1 MNRSRIATALLIFA
15 ATTALTACGDGDAAT
30 TAGSTPS
37 APTSAAATSA
47 AASPTAAPASS
58 AATGAI
64 SDKKLCESVKKASDE
79 MKAKVVKAAMAGE
92 PSAADYKKIL
102 MELEQKLTTAAST
115 GGDTKVVVALKEFGA
130 QASKAAAAADPATA
144 ADNPAF
150 EKAGKDIT
158 AACKAA
164 GISVI
169 F

>member
-1 MNRSRIATALLIFA
+1 MNRSRIATALLILA
-15 ATTALTACGDGDAAT
+15 ATTALTACGDQDTAT
-30 TAGSTPS
+30 TAGSTPP
-37 APTSAAATSA
+37 APTAAAATSA
-47 AASPTAAPASS
+47 DASPTAAPASS
-58 AATGAI
+58 VATGAM
-64 SDKKLCESVKKASDE
+64 SDKKLCETVKKASDE
-79 MKAKVVKAAMAGE
+79 MKAEVLKAAMAGE

-102 MELEQKLTTAAST
+102 TELEQKLTTAAST
-115 GGDTKVVVALKEFGA
+115 GGDTKLVAALKEFGA